1 MMSRVVAICLLAA
14 TLAGPALARELTA
27 AEVNG
32 ADITKSKD
40 KGSRPVLIRA
50 QVLLDRAGFSPGVI
64 DGRAG
69 GNFVNACRAF
79 QKQNELKE
87 SGELDPPTWSK
98 LVETSA
104 DPALSDYVITDDD
117 AKGPFVEEI
126 PDSFEKK
133 AELKRL
139 AYTGPEELV
148 AEKFHMDEDLLDQLN
163 PGKALDRPGSS
174 IVVANVKRALPK
186 IQVQRVVVE
195 KNERSV
201 RAFDRDGKQVG
212 FYPASIGSEDKP
224 APTGTFKITREV
236 RDPVYFYNPNFQF
249 RGVRA
254 KQKLKLAPGP
264 NNPVRSVWMNLNER
278 SYGLHGTAEPAKVG
292 KTYSHGCVRMTN
304 WDAQKLATMVKKG
317 TKVEFVD

>member
-1 MMSRVVAICLLAA
+1 MMSRLVAICLLAA
-14 TLAGPALARELTA
+14 TLAGPAFARDLTV

-40 KGSRPVLIRA
+40 KSSRPVLIRA

-69 GNFVNACRAF
+69 SNFVNALRAF
-79 QKQNELKE
+79 QQQNGLKD

-98 LVETSA
+98 LLETSA
-104 DPALSDYVITDDD
+104 EPALGDYVISDDD
-117 AKGPFVEEI
+117 AKGPFVEDI

-148 AEKFHMDEDLLDQLN
+148 AEKFHMDEDLVEQLN
-163 PGKALDRPGSS
+163 PGKALDRPGTS
-174 IVVANVKRALPK
+174 IVVANVKRAPPK

-195 KNERSV
+195 KNARSV
-201 RAFDRDGKQVG
+201 RAFDREGKLVG
-212 FYPASIGSEDKP
+212 FYPASIGSEEKP
-224 APTGTFKITREV
+224 APTGTFKITRVV
-236 RDPVYFYNPNFQF
+236 RDPVYFYNPKFQF

-254 KQKLKLAPGP
+254 QQKLKIAPGP
-264 NNPVRSVWMNLNER
+264 NNPVGSVWMNLNER

>member
-1 MMSRVVAICLLAA
+1 MMSRLVAICLLAA
-14 TLAGPALARELTA
+14 TLAGPAFARDLTV

-40 KGSRPVLIRA
+40 KSSRPVLIRA

-64 DGRAG
+64 DGRVG
-69 GNFVNACRAF
+69 SNFVNALRAF
-79 QKQNELKE
+79 QQQNGLKD

-98 LVETSA
+98 LLETSA
-104 DPALSDYVITDDD
+104 EPALGDYVISDDD
-117 AKGPFVEEI
+117 AKGPFVEDI

-148 AEKFHMDEDLLDQLN
+148 AEKFHMDEDLVEQLN
-163 PGKALDRPGSS
+163 PGKALDRPGTS
-174 IVVANVKRALPK
+174 IVVANVQRAPPK

-195 KNERSV
+195 KNARSV
-201 RAFDRDGKQVG
+201 RAFDREGKLVG
-212 FYPASIGSEDKP
+212 FYPASIGSEEKP
-224 APTGTFKITREV
+224 APTGTFKITRVV
-236 RDPVYFYNPNFQF
+236 RDPVYFYNPKFQF

-254 KQKLKLAPGP
+254 QQKLKIAPGP
-264 NNPVRSVWMNLNER
+264 NNPVGSVWMNLNER